1 MAANEELL
9 RASANAYRPREKR
22 DFSGMSKASDSI
34 GNYLD
39 HKIDMKQDEEKRLAD
54 EDYQGFLKEKE
65 EKESEALLEE
75 VVETDAESTEET
87 ELSGLMMKSPLA
99 YNAGLVAGAKRMYAQ
114 RRYANNAMGK
124 ALEKVGSNIDGTIND
139 FLDTKI
145 LEKETLKEE
154 ERLKK
159 EKAQQERDRQEGVLN
174 TFNLKSGENN
184 IDQLGSET
192 YNQVQDQ
199 LYNLKDEYLQIYDL
213 PDGKGKQRKLN
224 DIMTQMSSLDK
235 ELTSYSSEVE
245 LYKTNVDGN
254 LYSEGMSGDTKN
266 LQAAMYTN
274 GTEVNYS
281 GQDWNFNKTLVDG
294 KMQMVLTDPNSSEKI
309 SSIENSISSLEEQ
322 KDQFTDEEYKNA
334 MDGYQQELSTYKK
347 VLNPK
352 DVFTPSSVYGK
363 TDGAAVN
370 QLLGTIDKIANNGQ
384 SESIQ
389 NVQGIIQQA
398 IADPKQL
405 VSYANDAI
413 PGQGKSMRK
422 HFEEMFPNGIPI
434 EDENGEV
441 VEYRAIDQIFNPQSA
456 YYRENNGQEVLGE
469 LVKDYYTRIGINR
482 FNMNKTGNAQLIG
495 IEGSDILG
503 VSNFGETTF
512 GLSEE
517 EGNKFRAWVH
527 ENQPEYAAEINLD
540 KEFGSF
546 TNSYI
551 TKAWQKY
558 GEQYK
563 KSTQFQEYDDLVSK
577 YYLK

>member
-1 MAANEELL
+1 
-9 RASANAYRPREKR
+9 
-22 DFSGMSKASDSI
+22 
-34 GNYLD
+34 
-39 HKIDMKQDEEKRLAD
+39 
-54 EDYQGFLKEKE
+54 
-65 EKESEALLEE
+65 
-75 VVETDAESTEET
+75 
-87 ELSGLMMKSPLA
+87 MKSPLA